1 MFNYAWKGEEAW
13 KTGIY
18 SPHKAK
24 QVAWSRH
31 YSSFW
36 HESMAFCEMFYSG
49 IGNNSPEMEIIYYK
63 AVTGKKVSLPTP
75 CELVRKSGP
84 WSAPSA

>member
-13 KTGIY
+13 KTGVY

-31 YSSFW
+31 FTGFW
-36 HESMAFCEMFYSG
+36 NESMALCEMLLPELSG
-49 IGNNSPEMEIIYYK
+49 DSPEIEMMYYK
-63 AVTGKKVSLPTP
+63 AVTGKTTRLPTP
-75 CELVRKSGP
+75 
-84 WSAPSA
+84 